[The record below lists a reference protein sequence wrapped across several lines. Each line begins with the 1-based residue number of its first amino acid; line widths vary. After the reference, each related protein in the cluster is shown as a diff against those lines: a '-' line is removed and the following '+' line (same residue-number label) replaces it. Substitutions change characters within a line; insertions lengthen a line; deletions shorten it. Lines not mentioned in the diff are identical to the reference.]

1 MAALFT
7 AMVILAAIPSVS
19 VITVSARAA
28 SSGFIHGA
36 STAIGIVVGDI
47 IFILLA
53 ILGLSVMVEA
63 MGKLFV
69 LVKYL
74 GAAYLIG
81 MGIQLWRSSSNSIE
95 VRNNMATS
103 LLSSFLAGL
112 LITLGD
118 YKAILFY
125 LVFFPAFVDLSTL
138 SYMDTGIITVTV
150 IIAVGGVKVS
160 YALMA
165 NKVSL
170 LVNNTAVVKAL
181 NRTAGTVLTGV
192 GLYLFMIN

>member
-7 AMVILAAIPSVS
+7 AMVILAAIPNVS
-19 VITVSARAA
+19 VIMVSARAA
-28 SSGFIHGA
+28 SSGFIHGT
-36 STAIGIVVGDI
+36 STALGIVVGDI

-53 ILGLSVMVEA
+53 ILGLSVLVEA

-69 LVKYL
+69 LVKYV

-81 MGIQLWRSSSNSIE
+81 MGIQLWRSSSNS
-95 VRNNMATS
+95 VAARNDTAPS

-138 SYMDTGIITVTV
+138 SYLDTGIITVTA
-150 IIAVGGVKVS
+150 IIAVGGVKVG

-170 LVNNTAVVKAL
+170 LVHNTVVVKAL

-192 GLYLFMIN
+192 GLYLLMIN